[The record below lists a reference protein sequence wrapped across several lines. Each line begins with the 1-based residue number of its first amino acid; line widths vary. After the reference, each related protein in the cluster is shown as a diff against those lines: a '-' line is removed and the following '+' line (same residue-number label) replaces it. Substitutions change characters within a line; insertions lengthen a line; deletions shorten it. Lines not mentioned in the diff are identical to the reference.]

1 MDKKIEIALP
11 SMKAQRLMIL
21 EKDTEIAVTTLKSNL
36 LGVEFPKADGVN
48 YSAIDA
54 RVFLTV
60 EQGWVAPDHELVNAW
75 FNQVKDNFSD
85 YRTDA
90 KLGNLLGLH
99 GGGADRR
106 IRAYRN
112 GDETI
117 PYGIWRKFLELTGR
131 VVPEVKPVL
140 GLFDMY

>member
-1 MDKKIEIALP
+1 MDKKIEISLP

-85 YRTDA
+85 YRTDE
-90 KLGNLLGLH
+90 KLGNLLGLL
-99 GGGADRR
+99 GGGAARR